1 MADISLLLEAE
12 KRGILPVEKQS
23 LLTEARSRGL
33 IPSLE
38 SLQSKSPVDQI
49 PGMSPVTATA
59 EAKPSLYQRVL
70 GAAEV
75 PIGMLGSAIAAPIGA
90 AAGVLGTLTS
100 GAFGTQEG
108 IRRGQDIAE
117 RVQRQIYQPITQTGA
132 QNLQAVGKV
141 LEPLGA
147 VPIPTLNALAQ
158 GVSAPLRMGTNAL
171 RAAGEPIEAALQRR
185 QNTIAAGKVAESY
198 ANAPQIEAAQT
209 AQKLKLALNPSVS
222 NPTAA
227 TRAISAIGGP
237 EADTALAQGNA
248 ARTVSLVKEDIGL
261 KPTDKLNADTIGE
274 ALNRQSK
281 PYDVI
286 RAVPT
291 VAVPDTAVANLD
303 TIKLAT
309 RPSTEASARAIN
321 DLVDRTKQ
329 YLLTQPS
336 GAAAMEEIRNLRKQ
350 ALDVYKTRDKGLV
363 APSPEAVDVADAKM
377 AITNVY
383 EQILEANVKNP
394 SDVAAMRAARV
405 RMAETYDHLRALD
418 FATEQIDPQAYVK
431 MFNERQGKMTGL
443 SADIAKVAGNYPAVM
458 VAAPAESFALPRLVR
473 GGVGATLGGAIG
485 NAIVPGAG
493 AIPGVA
499 LGALGGAFAGN
510 LAARRMASPAYQ
522 AKNAMPPD
530 YRGPVANTLA
540 PAAPNT
546 LPVPYT
552 SQGQMAPRQLV
563 TRPNWDYYR
572 AEAPSGVQVG
582 VPSPAAQLAAPSAE
596 ATMANVAQQRA
607 SELANARSADVQAAR
622 AAEAESAATRLPT
635 GRGTVFEVD
644 PNTGGLRAVAPTPTT
659 LAPTSLQSAINKL
672 SGVPTAETK
681 TEFRK
686 VYVGRDEQGAPK
698 YVQRQ
703 AAQTVTPGENTSRAP
718 TLTAVEKIAWDR
730 AKATLEEVLP
740 GFNKLSDTQVFQK
753 LLDRQWIADTIKKSR
768 EKEAMWAGKAAAEA
782 TTDRQIAAATEAA
795 AKHTALMDLGE
806 ALETRLREPRPV
818 TKMGQGPKTRAAQR
832 LNQLAPEDAVI
843 VRANALRP

>member
-1 MADISLLLEAE
+1 
-12 KRGILPVEKQS
+12 
-23 LLTEARSRGL
+23 
-33 IPSLE
+33 
-38 SLQSKSPVDQI
+38 
-49 PGMSPVTATA
+49 MSPVTATA